1 MNVGLNNVMIFLE
14 IVLRESKRISSV
26 GTDFDRRAVASNRIK
41 IRLSLMQV
49 VLIL

>member
-26 GTDFDRRAVASNRIK
+26 GTDFDPTEEPS
-41 IRLSLMQV
+41 QV
-49 VLIL
+49 TE